1 MSNLI
6 RVLAAHSVPLNDTV
20 LVEAYEWVVEQEY
33 TVKDLLLR
41 EDVAEALVCAVATAR
56 DDL

>member
-1 MSNLI
+1 MI
-6 RVLAAHSVPLNDTV
+6 RVLAAHFVPLNDTV

-41 EDVAEALVCAVATAR
+41 EDVADALVSAVATAR
-56 DDL
+56 PDL

>member
-6 RVLAAHSVPLNDTV
+6 RVLAAHFVPLNDTV

-41 EDVAEALVCAVATAR
+41 EDVAEALVSAVATAR
-56 DDL
+56 ADL